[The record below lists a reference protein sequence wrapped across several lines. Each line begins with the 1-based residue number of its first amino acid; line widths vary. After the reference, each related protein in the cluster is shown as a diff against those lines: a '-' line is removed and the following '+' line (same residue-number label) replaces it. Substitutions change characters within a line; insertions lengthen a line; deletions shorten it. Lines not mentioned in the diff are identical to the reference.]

1 MSTTNNIDVI
11 YVPWYLK
18 ANMDAIGMDIDELR
32 NSLNHKDM
40 KLAVSDIVDL
50 KTTNILVYKSLFTTI
65 NSRYL
70 PLFDLMGYSSYDD
83 TINKEI
89 ALINLLSGNDIEFF
103 NTFNLIYSNNTIY
116 VILKEGFT
124 NFIKF
129 NNQKDKETLILSL
142 TNFMFKHF
150 NSKDVF
156 NTVYF
161 KTFLNLKT
169 KI

>member
-1 MSTTNNIDVI
+1 MTTNNIDVI

-18 ANMDAIGMDIDELR
+18 ANLDAVGMDIDELKNNLKCR
-32 NSLNHKDM
+32 DT
-40 KLAVSDIVDL
+40 KLAISDIDDM
-50 KTTNILVYKSLFTTI
+50 NIANHMVVRNIFSMI
-65 NSRYL
+65 NSRIL
-70 PLFDLMGYSSYDD
+70 PLNDLIVYIDREQY
-83 TINKEI
+83 IKKEI
-89 ALINLLSGNDIEFF
+89 DLINLLSISNNEFI

-129 NNQKDKETLILSL
+129 NNQNDKEYFIRSL

-150 NSKDVF
+150 SSKDVF
-156 NTVYF
+156 SSVYF